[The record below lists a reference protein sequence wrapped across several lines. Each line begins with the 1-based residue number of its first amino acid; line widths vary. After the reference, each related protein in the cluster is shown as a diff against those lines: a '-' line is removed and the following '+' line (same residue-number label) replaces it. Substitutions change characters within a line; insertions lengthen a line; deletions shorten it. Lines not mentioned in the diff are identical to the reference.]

1 MNNEQLIN
9 AIRNKEADKLK
20 CYSYD
25 DMWYDVISTQIPAN
39 FEHLLNNYPFKNN
52 EEKKV
57 IFLQLLMSDI
67 EYYLKEDCIG
77 AFLNHFPPEQLKVDF
92 PEGIFTITQYE
103 NSFYVFKKLV
113 ENKFPLDHNMFL
125 LMGCRNNQKEYLEFI
140 TQHFNVTDEIL
151 EQALD
156 QIINSDSF
164 GESSTDA
171 TQIYLIKYLLEML
184 NVNCKLPGTSD
195 HDWLYQEC
203 FENVPPA
210 AKYFY
215 TDDFDIAILYDQE
228 YWEYIS
234 ENYLEDEDYE
244 SLYLA
249 ALDDIKNSNLDIDF
263 KQMQAIFIDLNMP
276 AAAQIF
282 SH

>member
-1 MNNEQLIN
+1 MNDEQLIN

-25 DMWYDVISTQIPAN
+25 DMWYDVISTQIPAD

-67 EYYLKEDCIG
+67 EHYLKEDCIG

-92 PEGIFTITQYE
+92 PEGILTITQYE

-113 ENKFPLDHNMFL
+113 ENKFPLDHNIFL

-140 TQHFNVTDEIL
+140 TQNFTVTDEIL

-195 HDWLYQEC
+195 HDW
-203 FENVPPA
+203 
-210 AKYFY
+210 
-215 TDDFDIAILYDQE
+215 
-228 YWEYIS
+228 
-234 ENYLEDEDYE
+234 
-244 SLYLA
+244 
-249 ALDDIKNSNLDIDF
+249 
-263 KQMQAIFIDLNMP
+263 
-276 AAAQIF
+276 
-282 SH
+282 